1 MYCFSNMLQS
11 ALSNSLLE
19 QILMNGKSLLP
30 ILTLFLVLHSVIL
43 PYLCSNMEYSYY
55 FQEEKN
61 LHLFEELEELE
72 LNVENEKLHAS
83 DNSAK
88 DQSSMVIVI
97 LTAPRARD
105 TSYFHQTLGSV
116 LEQVEAATQNHKVY
130 VCSGDS
136 MNKTTKCS

>member
-1 MYCFSNMLQS
+1 
-11 ALSNSLLE
+11 
-19 QILMNGKSLLP
+19 MNGKSLLP
-30 ILTLFLVLHSVIL
+30 ILTLFLVFHSVIL

-61 LHLFEELEELE
+61 LHLFKELEELE
-72 LNVENEKLHAS
+72 LNVENEKFHAS
-83 DNSAK
+83 DNSDHVK

>member
-1 MYCFSNMLQS
+1 
-11 ALSNSLLE
+11 
-19 QILMNGKSLLP
+19 MNGKSLLP

-55 FQEEKN
+55 FQEEKK
-61 LHLFEELEELE
+61 LHLFKELEELE
-72 LNVENEKLHAS
+72 LNVENEKFHAS

-105 TSYFHQTLGSV
+105 TRYFHQTLVSV
-116 LEQVEAATQNHKVY
+116 MEQVEASRQSHQVY

-136 MNKTTKCS
+136 IKTISMSLL

>member
-1 MYCFSNMLQS
+1 
-11 ALSNSLLE
+11 
-19 QILMNGKSLLP
+19 MNGKSLLP
-30 ILTLFLVLHSVIL
+30 ILTLFLVLHAVVL

-61 LHLFEELEELE
+61 LHLFKELEELE
-72 LNVENEKLHAS
+72 LSVENEKFHAS
-83 DNSAK
+83 DTSAK

-116 LEQVEAATQNHKVY
+116 LEQVEAARQNHKVY
-130 VCSGDS
+130 VCSGE
-136 MNKTTKCS
+136 

>member
-1 MYCFSNMLQS
+1 
-11 ALSNSLLE
+11 
-19 QILMNGKSLLP
+19 MNGKSLLP
-30 ILTLFLVLHSVIL
+30 ILTLFLVLHTILL

-61 LHLFEELEELE
+61 LHLFKELEELE
-72 LNVENEKLHAS
+72 LNVENEKFHAS

-136 MNKTTKCS
+136 MNKTI